1 MLFLVFLQI
10 ASANTTI
17 AESAQKLA
25 DAVSDLSRAAT
36 ERSKVENI
44 LDTQYRAAFATNQY
58 ELKRIHDIVAE
69 IMTMQNK
76 TVTIHQAALATLQ
89 SAQQVINTA
98 EANANQRR
106 SEASHVVQKVSRM
119 KVDAL
124 TLKTGAMSQQRNAND
139 TKVHQELS
147 NDIT

>member
-1 MLFLVFLQI
+1 M
-10 ASANTTI
+10 
-17 AESAQKLA
+17 
-25 DAVSDLSRAAT
+25 SRAAT

-89 SAQQVINTA
+89 SAQQVINT
-98 EANANQRR
+98 
-106 SEASHVVQKVSRM
+106 
-119 KVDAL
+119 
-124 TLKTGAMSQQRNAND
+124 
-139 TKVHQELS
+139 
-147 NDIT
+147 

>member
-1 MLFLVFLQI
+1 MFQI
-10 ASANTTI
+10 VSANTTI

-25 DAVSDLSRAAT
+25 DAVSDLSQAAT
-36 ERSKVENI
+36 ERSKVDNI

-58 ELKRIHDIVAE
+58 ELKQIHDIVAE

-98 EANANQRR
+98 ESNANQRR
-106 SEASHVVQKVSRM
+106 SDASHVVQKVSRM
-119 KVDAL
+119 KVDVL
-124 TLKTGAMSQQRNAND
+124 TLKTGAMSQQKNAND
-139 TKVHQELS
+139 VKVRE
-147 NDIT
+147 

>member
-1 MLFLVFLQI
+1 MFQI
-10 ASANTTI
+10 VSANTTI

-25 DAVSDLSRAAT
+25 DAVSDLSQAAT
-36 ERSKVENI
+36 ERSKVDNI

-58 ELKRIHDIVAE
+58 ELKQIHDIVAE

-98 EANANQRR
+98 ESNANQRR
-106 SEASHVVQKVSRM
+106 SDASHVVQKVSRM

-124 TLKTGAMSQQRNAND
+124 TLKTGAMSQQKNAND
-139 TKVHQELS
+139 VKVRE
-147 NDIT
+147 

>member
-1 MLFLVFLQI
+1 MFQI
-10 ASANTTI
+10 VSANTTI

-36 ERSKVENI
+36 ERSKVDNI

-98 EANANQRR
+98 ESNANQRR
-106 SEASHVVQKVSRM
+106 SDASHVVQKVSRM

-124 TLKTGAMSQQRNAND
+124 TLKTGAMSQQKNAND
-139 TKVHQELS
+139 VKVRE
-147 NDIT
+147 